1 MWLFLA
7 VLKSDPAAEKMI
19 SAMLELELTDAA
31 VVDGEAVEN
40 LAART
45 FDLFSEVGRMFSE
58 RLRYNRVLICKM
70 PDRSTAADLVRLCRE
85 DNLDMNDPDTGFY
98 VMIPCESWPEA
109 TR

>member
-7 VLKSDPAAEKMI
+7 ILKNEAAAEKMI

-45 FDLFSEVGRMFSE
+45 FELFSEIGRMFSE
-58 RLRYNRVLICKM
+58 RLRYNRVLIGKM
-70 PDRSTAADLVRLCRE
+70 PDRATADDLARLCRE
-85 DNLDMNDPDTGFY
+85 DNLDLNDPETGFF
-98 VMIPCESWPEA
+98 MLIPCETWP
-109 TR
+109 